1 MLQTLTGCLVK
12 TSKFRGV
19 NREQS
24 QAAFYDMAK
33 DGFPKLTHLTKKP
46 QLSSWI
52 AVRVFRQM
60 VDRIYDS
67 QDTKGVKV
75 GLIQEVEK
83 DIAHYIGGCM
93 ISKLKKRTKDEDEK
107 NSSGKFRIRGICW
120 GADFT

>member
-1 MLQTLTGCLVK
+1 MV
-12 TSKFRGV
+12 
-19 NREQS
+19 
-24 QAAFYDMAK
+24 K
-33 DGFPKLTHLTKKP
+33 DGFPKLTHLTENH